1 MGTEVR
7 LQFCAACA
15 KKKPQKGGHPI
26 LIANMRRW
34 CCSKCVE
41 FRRRTLVVKNN
52 NHLFDVDEKRGGHVP
67 NSNSTPRLP
76 GSRKRGGPTTGPVI
90 VPTTVKVQVAPTPL
104 PRFHV
109 PADHQGEFMAAWLEA
124 RKK

>member
-1 MGTEVR
+1 MTER
-7 LQFCAACA
+7 LQFCGACA

-26 LIANMRRW
+26 LLFGTTRRW

-41 FRRRTLVVKNN
+41 FRKRTMTVRTN
-52 NHLFDVDEKRGGHVP
+52 NHLFNVDEKRGGHVP

-76 GSRKRGGPTTGPVI
+76 GSRKRGGPVTGPVI
-90 VPTTVKVQVAPTPL
+90 VPRTVKVQVDPTPL

-109 PADHQGEFMAAWLEA
+109 PEEFAGGFTAEWKRL
-124 RKK
+124 RGIK